1 MSVGRIC
8 SRVVVTASPSESVLT
23 VARRMK
29 EQNVGTVVVVSETA
43 TPLAIVTDRDV
54 TLRCVAQELN
64 AKDTPVSVIMTRE
77 VKTVDESATIEQA
90 LRMMAGRG
98 TRRLVVTGELGVL
111 QGILS
116 LDDVIELI
124 AEETESIGK
133 LLRQASARLVA
144 AD

>member
-8 SRVVVTASPSESVLT
+8 SRVVVTASPDESVLT

-29 EQNVGTVVVVSETA
+29 EQNVGTVVVVSETSK
-43 TPLAIVTDRDV
+43 PLAIVTDRDV
-54 TLRCVAQELN
+54 TLRCVAQEMN
-64 AKDTPVSVIMTRE
+64 AKDTPVSAIMTRE
-77 VKTVDESATIEQA
+77 VKAVDESAPIEQA
-90 LRMMAGRG
+90 LRTMAGTG

-111 QGILS
+111 RGVLA

-133 LLRQASARLVA
+133 LLRQASSHVVGAS
-144 AD
+144 